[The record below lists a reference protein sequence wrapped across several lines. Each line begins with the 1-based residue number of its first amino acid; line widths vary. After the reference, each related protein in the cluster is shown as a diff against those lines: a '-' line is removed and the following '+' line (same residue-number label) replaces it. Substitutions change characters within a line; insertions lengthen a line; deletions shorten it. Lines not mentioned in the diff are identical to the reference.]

1 MSKTPIST
9 PGAENPVKP
18 APKPTAKSPRRRA
31 REFALQGLYQWQI
44 SGNDE
49 ASIEA
54 HLADIAGFDKADR
67 QFFVALLRGV
77 LVQYAALQE
86 QLQAHLDRPFKE
98 LSPVEASVLLAGAY
112 ELANYPQTPYRVII
126 NEAIELAKSFGG
138 TDGHKYVNGVLDKLA
153 AKLRPVEVEAKRA
166 ARVRS

>member
-1 MSKTPIST
+1 MSKTPEIT
-9 PGAENPVKP
+9 PAT
-18 APKPTAKSPRRRA
+18 KPTSRSPRRRA

-67 QFFVALLRGV
+67 QFFVGLLRGV
-77 LVQYAALQE
+77 LAQYAALQE

-153 AKLRPVEVEAKRA
+153 AKLRPVEVEAKRV
-166 ARVRS
+166 ARARN

>member
-1 MSKTPIST
+1 MSNTPEAT
-9 PGAENPVKP
+9 PTEVK
-18 APKPTAKSPRRRA
+18 APKPAAKSPRRRA

-49 ASIEA
+49 AAIEA
-54 HLADIAGFDKADR
+54 HLADTAGFDKADR
-67 QFFVALLRGV
+67 QFFTGLLRGV
-77 LVQYAALQE
+77 LAQQANLQE
-86 QLQAHLDRPFKE
+86 QLQAHLDRPFSE

-126 NEAIELAKSFGG
+126 NEAIELAKGFGG

-166 ARVRS
+166 ARGSAR